1 MRVGYVRVSTVEQS
15 EERQIIELRDKA
27 GVEKF
32 FVDKVSAKSAM
43 RPKFDEMMNFLR
55 EGDELIVSE
64 FSRLAR
70 STIDLLNIVESLTK
84 KDVKVRSLKEQLDSS
99 TPQGKFMLTIFGAI
113 AEFERE
119 LLLQRQREGIKLA
132 QAAGKY
138 KGRNAK
144 KCPKDFDFYKQGYYE
159 RTYTVTAIAKHYK
172 VSRPTV
178 YKWLRGATCS
188 TVKSCCSLKTEGTD
202 NPKSVMKD

>member
-1 MRVGYVRVSTVEQS
+1 MKVGYVRVSTIEQN
-15 EERQIIELRDKA
+15 EERQIVQLQNV
-27 GVEKF
+27 GVTKF
-32 FVDKVSAKSAM
+32 FVDKVSAKSAK

-70 STIDLLNIVESLTK
+70 STTDLLQIVETLTE

-119 LLLQRQREGIKLA
+119 LILQRQREGIQLA
-132 QAAGKY
+132 KAAGKY

-144 KCPKDFDFYKQGYYE
+144 KCPKDFDFYKQAYYE
-159 RTYTVTAIAKHYK
+159 RTMTVTKIAKHYK

-178 YKWLRGATCS
+178 YKWLRESIFKIFRREKNFFAEIF
-188 TVKSCCSLKTEGTD
+188 LL
-202 NPKSVMKD
+202 

>member
-15 EERQIIELRDKA
+15 EERQIVELREKA

-32 FVDKVSAKSAM
+32 FVDKVSAKSAK

-70 STIDLLNIVESLTK
+70 STIDLLNIVETLTK
-84 KDVKVRSLKEQLDSS
+84 KDVKVRSLKEQLR
-99 TPQGKFMLTIFGAI
+99 FMLTIFGAI

-144 KCPKDFDFYKQGYYE
+144 KCPKDFGFYEQGYYE

-178 YKWLRGATCS
+178 YKWLRES
-188 TVKSCCSLKTEGTD
+188 KK
-202 NPKSVMKD
+202 NK

>member
-1 MRVGYVRVSTVEQS
+1 MFFMRVGYVRVSTVEQN
-15 EERQIIELRDKA
+15 EERQIVELREKA

-32 FVDKVSAKSAM
+32 FVDKVSARSAK

-70 STIDLLNIVESLTK
+70 STKDLLNIVETLTK
-84 KDVKVRSLKEQLDSS
+84 SDVKVRSLKEQIDFS
-99 TPQGKFMLTIFGAI
+99 TPQGRFMLTIFGAI

-119 LLLQRQREGIKLA
+119 LILQRQREGIKLA

-138 KGRNAK
+138 KGRHEK
-144 KCPKDFDFYKQGYYE
+144 KRPKDFDYYKQAYYD
-159 RTYTVTAIAKHYK
+159 RTMTATAIAKHYK
-172 VSRPTV
+172 VSRPTI
-178 YKWLRGATCS
+178 YKWLKELPS
-188 TVKSCCSLKTEGTD
+188 INE
-202 NPKSVMKD
+202 

>member
-1 MRVGYVRVSTVEQS
+1 MLVGYVRVSTVEQS
-15 EERQIIELRDKA
+15 EERQIIELTKKA
-27 GVEKF
+27 CVEKF
-32 FVDKVSAKSAM
+32 FVDKVSAKSAK

-70 STIDLLNIVESLTK
+70 STTDLLNIVESLTK
-84 KDVKVRSLKEQLDSS
+84 KDVKVRSLKEQLDTS
-99 TPQGKFMLTIFGAI
+99 TPQGRFMLTIFGAI

-138 KGRNAK
+138 KGRNEK
-144 KCPKDFDFYKQGYYE
+144 KRPKDFDFYKQGYYE
-159 RTYTVTAIAKHYK
+159 RSYTVTAIAKHYK

-178 YKWLRGATCS
+178 YKWLRQ
-188 TVKSCCSLKTEGTD
+188 
-202 NPKSVMKD
+202 

>member
-15 EERQIIELRDKA
+15 EERQIVELKNKA
-27 GVEKF
+27 DVEKF
-32 FVDKVSAKSAM
+32 FVDKVSSKSAK

-70 STIDLLNIVESLTK
+70 STTDLLNIVDTLTK

-99 TPQGKFMLTIFGAI
+99 TPQGRFMLTIFGAI

-119 LLLQRQREGIKLA
+119 LILQRQREGIKLA

-144 KCPKDFDFYKQGYYE
+144 KRPKDFDFYKQGYYE
-159 RTYTVTAIAKHYK
+159 RTYTVTEIAKRYK

-178 YKWLRGATCS
+178 YKWLR
-188 TVKSCCSLKTEGTD
+188 E
-202 NPKSVMKD
+202 